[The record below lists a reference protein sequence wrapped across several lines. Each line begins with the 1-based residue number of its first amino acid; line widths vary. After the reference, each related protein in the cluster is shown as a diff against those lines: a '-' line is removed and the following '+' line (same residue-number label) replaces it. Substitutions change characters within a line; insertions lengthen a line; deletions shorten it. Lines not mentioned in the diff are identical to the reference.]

1 MTGVKRLL
9 VILLLL
15 AATVSGEI
23 VNEPRTVLE
32 FDAEDGV
39 RWSVVNDGVM
49 GGISR
54 SAIRSTD
61 AGTAVFSGTLSL
73 ENNGGFAS
81 VRMSTGG
88 LDLTGRH
95 GFLLRVRGDGR
106 TYQLRL
112 RNEDDWDGPAYRASF
127 PTTAGEWTEIRLP
140 FADFEPT
147 WRGRVLGDA
156 PPLDPARIR
165 QIGFLL
171 ADKRPGPFSLE
182 IDRLLAE

>member
-1 MTGVKRLL
+1 MKRLI
-9 VILLLL
+9 VLLSLL
-15 AATVSGEI
+15 AAAAGGEI
-23 VNEPRTVLE
+23 VNEPRTILE
-32 FDAEDGV
+32 FDAGDGV

-54 SAIRSTD
+54 SAILGTD
-61 AGTAVFSGTLSL
+61 DGTAIFSGTLSL

-81 VRMSTGG
+81 VRRSTGG
-88 LDLTGRH
+88 MDLTGRH

-112 RNEDDWDGPAYRASF
+112 RNEDGWDGPAYRASF
-127 PTTAGEWTEIRLP
+127 ATADGEWTEVRLP

-147 WRGRVLGDA
+147 WRGRVLADA